1 MKRQTKQTTRETEQL
16 AATQRQETAAQE
28 FATPEELLRHDARQT
43 PVPPGIAERL
53 GKTIQ
58 NEPKPE
64 RSWWRRLFGQ

>member
-1 MKRQTKQTTRETEQL
+1 MKRQTKQTSREAEQS
-16 AATQRQETAAQE
+16 AASQSQESAARE

-43 PVPPGIAERL
+43 LVPPGIAERL

-64 RSWWRRLFGQ
+64 RSWWQRFFKS

>member
-1 MKRQTKQTTRETEQL
+1 MKRQTKQTSREAEQV
-16 AATQRQETAAQE
+16 AATQGQESATRE

-43 PVPPGIAERL
+43 LVPPGIAERL

-64 RSWWRRLFGQ
+64 RSWWQRFFKS